1 MTQYQLEVQIS
12 EIRSRYQALIAEK
25 MQVIRQNKVQRIHHE
40 NEIMLIRSA
49 NCALQGDIEQLN
61 LRMNDELLPL
71 IKQHADLRAQNEA
84 VNKQSYE

>member
-12 EIRSRYQALIAEK
+12 EIRSRYQALVAEK

-61 LRMNDELLPL
+61 VRMNDELLPL
-71 IKQHADLRAQNEA
+71 IRQYADLRAQNEA
-84 VNKQSYE
+84 ENNSDHE